1 MTSRSIMNALSRLQR
16 FAPIALHRL
25 AHRLDE
31 RALHLGL
38 QKGGFNGHNRVGRC
52 AGLAH
57 PVGQQLG

>member
-16 FAPIALHRL
+16 FAPIALHRF
-25 AHRLDE
+25 AHCLRQS
-31 RALHLGL
+31 APGFGL

-57 PVGQQLG
+57 PVGR